1 MMTNIYKEIAAN
13 ENKFRL
19 YAYKFTR
26 DKNEIDEVVQELFL
40 YMLQM
45 NKETLK
51 TIYDKDSIKGVIG
64 YGCIV
69 IKRSLTS
76 KKSQYYYKVNK
87 YYEKITSLEG
97 SRNTRDRERIRLFLE
112 QQPELDE
119 SEKPKY
125 INLEKIDHALD
136 NMYWYDRDIFKLYY
150 YDGNTLDSLAAKT
163 KISRNSLFTTIDKVR
178 VHLKLA
184 LADDK

>member
-64 YGCIV
+64 YGCI
-69 IKRSLTS
+69 L
-76 KKSQYYYKVNK
+76 
-87 YYEKITSLEG
+87 
-97 SRNTRDRERIRLFLE
+97 
-112 QQPELDE
+112 
-119 SEKPKY
+119 
-125 INLEKIDHALD
+125 
-136 NMYWYDRDIFKLYY
+136 
-150 YDGNTLDSLAAKT
+150 
-163 KISRNSLFTTIDKVR
+163 
-178 VHLKLA
+178 
-184 LADDK
+184 